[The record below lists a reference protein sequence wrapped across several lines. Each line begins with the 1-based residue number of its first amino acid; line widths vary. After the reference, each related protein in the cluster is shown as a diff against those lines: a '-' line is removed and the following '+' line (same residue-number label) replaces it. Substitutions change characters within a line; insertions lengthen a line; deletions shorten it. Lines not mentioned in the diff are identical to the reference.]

1 MCKIF
6 RGIFTNKHRI
16 QNVKECN
23 MYDIYLR
30 ILSSNK
36 NQESIVYTVATEKE
50 ARAMVYSLNRTI
62 DTAKEIYEYQERL
75 EK

>member
-1 MCKIF
+1 
-6 RGIFTNKHRI
+6 
-16 QNVKECN
+16 